1 MLEFLI
7 MMAVIALIFVA
18 ATVVVALLAGSLL
31 KVREAILLK
40 LKRKA

>member
-18 ATVVVALLAGSLL
+18 ATIIVALFAGGLL
-31 KVREAILLK
+31 KAREAILLK
-40 LKRKA
+40 IKRKA